1 MTIAQARVTATKWT
15 SERGEV
21 EWDRQKWTDK
31 GMEVG
36 GDGVRTERRV
46 RKRNDGDAR
55 AARVHKGQSVIP
67 ENIASSTEERR
78 DDVMNER

>member
-1 MTIAQARVTATKWT
+1 
-15 SERGEV
+15 
-21 EWDRQKWTDK
+21 
-31 GMEVG
+31 MEVSG
-36 GDGVRTERRV
+36 GDGVRTERRG